1 MKIFATPARLPT
13 PAFSSPTHKKIRIHG
28 YFYRCLYCTKLEPI
42 FKIADTAFPARY
54 APLCEA
60 QSFPKWKV
68 RENAIQSGRDFAKAI
83 FWGKDFAKSRLILF
97 EIRRGFLIWFPRA
110 GEVWGGMRAEL
121 FWAGAMEK
129 KDGKC

>member
-1 MKIFATPARLPT
+1 M
-13 PAFSSPTHKKIRIHG
+13 
-28 YFYRCLYCTKLEPI
+28 CLYCTKLEPI

-121 FWAGAMEK
+121 FWAGAKNSETTK
-129 KDGKC
+129 SKLSRYFFCYVFVRV